1 MSGTLSVSDFLAAE
15 HSLYGRTRLRGLARW
30 DARLKLALIG
40 VLLLA
45 NVLIP
50 RAALSAF
57 LWILAWAALLWTR
70 VPWRQ
75 AVLFVLAPLWATLLV
90 VLGYGWG
97 FGREPL
103 FHVLGVAFYKEGLLQ
118 GGAAGLRVLAEMS
131 LMAALMLSTPFR
143 DILAAL
149 RWWRVPTA
157 FTELLAAM
165 YRYVFLLFD
174 EYQSMRAAA
183 QARGGYSNYLSGMR
197 TLGLILAQI
206 FMRALDR
213 AERIEQAMR
222 VRGRDSLGQADAD
235 LASPL
240 SRGGTPYA

>member
-1 MSGTLSVSDFLAAE
+1 MSGTFSVSDFLAAE
-15 HSLYGRTRLRGLARW
+15 NSLYGQAPRGLGRW
-30 DARLKLALIG
+30 DARVKLALSA

-45 NVLIP
+45 NVLVARP
-50 RAALSAF
+50 DLSAVIW
-57 LWILAWAALLWTR
+57 LSAWVGLAWSR

-75 AVLFVLAPLWATLLV
+75 AALFIFAPLWATLIV

-97 FGREPL
+97 FGTEPL
-103 FHVLGVAFYKEGLLQ
+103 FHVFGVAFYKEGLLQ
-118 GGAAGLRVLAEMS
+118 GASAGLRVLAEMS
-131 LMAALMLSTPFR
+131 WMAALMLTTPFR
-143 DILAAL
+143 DILAGL
-149 RWWRVPTA
+149 RWFKVPEA

-183 QARGGYSNYLSGMR
+183 RARGGYSNYLTGMR

-213 AERIEQAMR
+213 AERVDQAMR
-222 VRGRDSLGQADAD
+222 VRGRDSAAAPQGAPHA
-235 LASPL
+235 
-240 SRGGTPYA
+240 